1 MTVFEKFYPDETADA
16 VSVVDFRCL
25 AAQGFRGVAF
35 DIDNTLVEHDMPATE
50 DSIQLFQRIHEAGL
64 RICLLSN
71 NHEPRVKAF
80 ADAAGADAYIYDAH
94 KPKPEGYWRAA
105 ELLQVKREEL
115 IFFGDQLFTDI
126 WGAGNAGI
134 RSVLVK
140 PVGPE
145 KYFHIVLKRWLE
157 KPVLLCYRRY
167 HKKKVTTKR
176 GTQL

>member
-1 MTVFEKFYPDETADA
+1 MFEKFYPDETTDA
-16 VSVVDFRCL
+16 VNTVDFRAL
-25 AAQGFRGVAF
+25 MSRGFRGVAF

-50 DSIQLFQRIHEAGL
+50 DSARLFRRIHEAGL

-80 ADAAGADAYIYDAH
+80 AEAAGADAYIFDAH
-94 KPKPEGYWRAA
+94 KPNAEGYLRAA
-105 ELLQVKREEL
+105 ELLRVKREEL

-126 WGAGNAGI
+126 WGAKNAGVH
-134 RSVLVK
+134 SVLVK

-157 KPVLLCYRRY
+157 KPVLLCYRM
-167 HKKKVTTKR
+167 HNH
-176 GTQL
+176 